1 MTYQICPFQAK
12 ICQNYTN
19 THQYYFLTNWAKHVY
34 NEVKAVDIHP
44 TVKEKVEK
52 LLLAMG
58 AVKTINRFCTEYC
71 NNDDMEKLKL
81 LSMQLQYI
89 NLKRKMFLIFLSFAS
104 VNKRML
110 PFMVHA
116 REKFDCIT
124 NLDRLI
130 YIGIVM
136 SYNVMVGML
145 QSAVLFLYL
154 IQNGCWLIRTRPCA
168 SILKDSIPYLM
179 AHLIC
184 E

>member
-1 MTYQICPFQAK
+1 
-12 ICQNYTN
+12 
-19 THQYYFLTNWAKHVY
+19 
-34 NEVKAVDIHP
+34 
-44 TVKEKVEK
+44 
-52 LLLAMG
+52 MG

-136 SYNVMVGML
+136 SYNVMMGML

-154 IQNGCWLIRTRPCA
+154 IQN
-168 SILKDSIPYLM
+168 DY
-179 AHLIC
+179 
-184 E
+184 